1 MLKHKI
7 ILKDKVRGPKSDGEY
22 IDWCLSLVILCCTI
36 IYLSLVARPVLPSID
51 EELAQTST
59 LERKREKVRV
69 LQQPTDLSLDSIE
82 DTASEASSIVQIPD
96 PEEELPEPDLDQEL
110 GDDVSINELVSV
122 LFVHV
127 IIHLHSS
134 DLPKW
139 HAVW

>member
-1 MLKHKI
+1 M
-7 ILKDKVRGPKSDGEY
+7 
-22 IDWCLSLVILCCTI
+22 
-36 IYLSLVARPVLPSID
+36 SLVARPVLPSID

-134 DLPKW
+134 DLPK
-139 HAVW
+139 